1 MGASTWGY
9 HSFVI
14 CPGTLQTAQTTLSA
28 KNTTTLFALT
38 LTAKTGL
45 SLLMITQQRPKLPA
59 LDLEVVTSTNSLITL
74 KDKMVDTDFAELKL
88 VMRKADVLNFSLP
101 LWSQNLDQTNS
112 QLWLKETRVSTK
124 PLLKKSSE
132 ISTLNSLS
140 PLKVIWMLKPSSV
153 PSSRLEVPTTWDNK
167 LKFYH

>member
-45 SLLMITQQRPKLPA
+45 SLLMITQPRPKLPA

-88 VMRKADVLNFSLP
+88 VM
-101 LWSQNLDQTNS
+101 
-112 QLWLKETRVSTK
+112 
-124 PLLKKSSE
+124 KSRRAKFF
-132 ISTLNSLS
+132 LAA
-140 PLKVIWMLKPSSV
+140 WV
-153 PSSRLEVPTTWDNK
+153 PESGPNK
-167 LKFYH
+167 LPIMVKGNMSVHKASFKEIFRDFNSEFTFSTEGDLDAEAVVGSIVKAGGANYMGQQA

>member
-1 MGASTWGY
+1 MGY

-28 KNTTTLFALT
+28 NNT
-38 LTAKTGL
+38 KTYRFLLGL
-45 SLLMITQQRPKLPA
+45 SLLMITQPRPKLPA

-101 LWSQNLDQTNS
+101 LGSQNLDQTNS
-112 QLWLKETRVSTK
+112 QLWLKET
-124 PLLKKSSE
+124 
-132 ISTLNSLS
+132 
-140 PLKVIWMLKPSSV
+140 
-153 PSSRLEVPTTWDNK
+153 
-167 LKFYH
+167 

>member
-9 HSFVI
+9 HSFLI

-74 KDKMVDTDFAELKL
+74 KENGGYGFCRVETGDEESRRAKFFLAAWVPESGPNKLLIMVKGNMSVHKASFKEIFRDFNSEFTFSTEGDLDAEA
-88 VMRKADVLNFSLP
+88 VVGSI
-101 LWSQNLDQTNS
+101 
-112 QLWLKETRVSTK
+112 V
-124 PLLKKSSE
+124 
-132 ISTLNSLS
+132 
-140 PLKVIWMLKPSSV
+140 
-153 PSSRLEVPTTWDNK
+153 RLEVPTTWDNK
-167 LKFYH
+167 LKF

>member
-1 MGASTWGY
+1 MGVSLFCNMSWNLANRSNDSVGQEHY
-9 HSFVI
+9 D
-14 CPGTLQTAQTTLSA
+14 A
-28 KNTTTLFALT
+28 FALT

-101 LWSQNLDQTNS
+101 LGSQNLDQTNS
-112 QLWLKETRVSTK
+112 QLWLKET
-124 PLLKKSSE
+124 
-132 ISTLNSLS
+132 
-140 PLKVIWMLKPSSV
+140 
-153 PSSRLEVPTTWDNK
+153 
-167 LKFYH
+167 